1 MAVSKKRFVRKRGR
15 RFPEECQK
23 YKKDKNKIKRK
34 DFQEINEEVVP
45 GKMHTRTGEIRQE
58 NETDYEDAKEEKLTK
73 KGREKYCGSVEK
85 RCGRVL
91 K

>member
-1 MAVSKKRFVRKRGR
+1 M
-15 RFPEECQK
+15 
-23 YKKDKNKIKRK
+23 K